1 MLTFNTAASSRDLQV
16 IAFENTLLC
25 CCRVHRIRL
34 FSAPV
39 SGHFQDNLRIAGW
52 CSSYLR
58 HATLGCILTTVSGL
72 KSSLLRSVLSFA
84 IFVTAFIEVPNEIVL
99 VPLSYLWNCVFH
111 IIYFIFQF
119 FRLYQLRSV
128 VMVAY
133 RQAQPDLLRASFAV
147 NNRTMVDI
155 PMTSI
160 SYGQPS
166 DGEQSSVKKAV
177 TKPRRGY
184 AQASDLE

>member
-1 MLTFNTAASSRDLQV
+1 
-16 IAFENTLLC
+16 
-25 CCRVHRIRL
+25 L

-39 SGHFQDNLRIAGW
+39 SGHFQDNLRIAG
-52 CSSYLR
+52 
-58 HATLGCILTTVSGL
+58 L

-84 IFVTAFIEVPNEIVL
+84 IFTTAFIEVPNEIVL
-99 VPLSYLWNCVFH
+99 VPRSYLWNCVFH